1 MNKYI
6 KYTILGAALALLN
19 TFAYAQTVEEVT
31 VTAARKTQS
40 VQDVAIS
47 VQALD
52 GDDLREQHITTGDDL
67 AERLPGYGYSQAIG
81 SGIATKVRGLLI
93 PTIGAAQVAAVQYN
107 INGHTQSVNSLAE
120 AGFLDLERLE
130 VLEGPQGTL
139 YGRNTTTGL
148 VNAITNKPGAPEYL
162 DLSFGADGLTNF
174 AGAYNFALS
183 DSAFARIAFKKYDK
197 DGTIFN
203 TVTSNDVDSR
213 DSYALRL
220 TMDYE
225 LEDDST
231 FRVMYSR
238 NQIND
243 SRQNLGAPACKRD
256 EFFGCSPFPGDP
268 YSNINSPVHPV
279 GLVNNTFNTLML
291 IAPGVDTYAEA
302 AAASIPNIDTIQK
315 TRDPS
320 NSLNHEQGQLEYFR
334 DLEVGSGD
342 IVLNLKATYQD
353 TTQAMYGDNDHS
365 HSIGSTGQ
373 IGNALIPQGS
383 LAFASLPT
391 VCYGTMTNVTRDESF
406 ECTFPHYHSEQYE
419 LNLVSDFDGRHNF
432 VFGAYNFQSV
442 AFNPYWIQTIGYL
455 AMNDFG
461 NHPMSALFGGALDG
475 YGGQAFAKA
484 LGGTLASSAIQT
496 GLASLGATPTTTQ
509 VATFLTTNAVPVIQ
523 FACTAAAGTDST
535 LSAAENNTC
544 IKDMPAEA
552 GGLIN
557 DQRTHRDT
565 MSIFGEYYLDV
576 TDNFKLT
583 FGVRY
588 NDDRYW
594 TQSMQGLSDGAY
606 SGAGN
611 TVAAACNAADYE
623 ACYQAGASITTDK
636 QEESMYK
643 FVTQYFYDQGQV
655 YASYTTGNRPGGANP
670 DTTKYDGSES
680 TQIEIGTKNILFDGA
695 MRLNLTAFSMEMEKG
710 QFSQIRVSSAYT
722 ELHDFTHEGVSLN
735 VQAYVTPT
743 TIVSLG
749 ALYLDSTMDT
759 VAPTAENTYSVVALG
774 GIIKQGS
781 QSIDPHNP
789 TQATSFT
796 NLATNA
802 ALAAAYQQAGLSA
815 AAASAAADGIDDAC
829 AAIFGAA
836 LCGQS
841 TYSMDNKGNVLMNPQ
856 GLAFPICSGCSEF
869 KEVGGNQVPFA
880 AELESNVALT
890 QLYSGFGGSGAIS
903 LMYSF
908 KDEHFSDWYNQ
919 EKHKVPAAE
928 FWNLTAS
935 YSPDNADWYV
945 NLWANNLRD
954 KRQIT
959 SLQGTSNLQ
968 GQNIFTTFSE
978 GMRAG
983 LDFGLNF

>member
-1 MNKYI
+1 M
-6 KYTILGAALALLN
+6 LLLN
-19 TFAYAQTVEEVT
+19 TFAFAQTVEEVT

-81 SGIATKVRGLLI
+81 STIATKVRGLLI
-93 PTIGAAQVAAVQYN
+93 PTIGAGQVAAVQYN
-107 INGHTQSVNSLAE
+107 INGHTQAATSLAE

-130 VLEGPQGTL
+130 ILEGPQGTL

-162 DLSFGADGLTNF
+162 DLTVGADGLTNV

-197 DGTIFN
+197 DGTIYN
-203 TVTSNDVDSR
+203 AVTTNDIDSR

-243 SRQNLGAPACKRD
+243 TRQNLGSPACKRD
-256 EFFGCSPFPGDP
+256 EFFGCSPFPGNP
-268 YSNINSPVHPV
+268 YDNINKPVHPV

-302 AAASIPNIDTIQK
+302 AASSIQNIDTVQK

-320 NSLNHEQGQLEYFR
+320 QNVNHEQGQLEYFR
-334 DLEVGSGD
+334 DLEVDSGGLT
-342 IVLNLKATYQD
+342 LNLKATYQD

-365 HSIGSTGQ
+365 HSIGSTGL

-383 LAFASLPT
+383 LAIASLPS
-391 VCYGTMTNVTRDESF
+391 VCYGTLTNVVRDESF
-406 ECTFPHYHSEQYE
+406 ECSFPHFHSEQYE
-419 LNLVSDFDGRHNF
+419 LNLVSDFEGRHNF
-432 VFGAYNFQSV
+432 VFGAYNFQSI

-455 AMNDFG
+455 SMNDFG
-461 NHPMSALFGGALDG
+461 NHPMSGLFGGLLDG

-484 LGGTLASSAIQT
+484 FGGTMASSDIQT
-496 GLASLGATPTTTQ
+496 GLQGLGASPTQ
-509 VATFLTTNAVPVIQ
+509 EQLANFLTTFAVPTIQ
-523 FACTAAAGTDST
+523 LLCSAAAGPLST
-535 LSAAENNTC
+535 LDAEQNNTC

-594 TQSMQGLSDGAY
+594 TQSMQGLSDSAY
-606 SGAGN
+606 AGED
-611 TVAAACNAADYE
+611 TAIAAACNAADYE

-636 QEESMYK
+636 QEEDMYK
-643 FVTQYFYDQGQV
+643 FVSQYFYDQGQV
-655 YASYTTGNRPGGANP
+655 YASYTTGNRPGGSNP

-680 TQIEIGTKNILFDGA
+680 TQIEIGTKNILLDGA
-695 MRLNLTAFSMEMEKG
+695 MRLNLTAFSMEMENG
-710 QFSQIRVSSAYT
+710 QFSQIRQSSAYT

-759 VAPTAENTYSVVALG
+759 VAPTAENTYTVAALG

-796 NLATNA
+796 NIATNT
-802 ALAAAYQQAGLSA
+802 ALASAYEGLGLSA
-815 AAASAAADGIDDAC
+815 VAAQAAADAIDTNC

-856 GLAFPICSGCSEF
+856 GLAFPICASCNEF
-869 KEVGGNQVPFA
+869 KEVGGNAVPFA
-880 AELESNVALT
+880 ADLETNVALT
-890 QLYSGFGGSGAIS
+890 QLWSGYGGSGAVS

-908 KDEHFSDWYNQ
+908 KDEHYSDWYNA

-935 YSPDNADWYV
+935 YSPDNADWYL
-945 NLWANNLRD
+945 NLWANNLMD